1 MRRVYRRPKPKP
13 QRDFYRINERIRVPE
28 VRLINDENEQL
39 GVMPTAKALA
49 LAKEEEMDLVEV
61 SPKAQ
66 PPVAKITDY
75 GRMKYQKEK
84 QIHKQK
90 AKQKKV
96 DIKAIRLSLR
106 ISSHDFQFRL
116 QQATK
121 FLEKGHKLKVEIIL
135 KGREKRLR
143 EKAFEI
149 MNNFIDELKK
159 NEKFNIATEQDLTKQ
174 PNGFNIILVNKKA

>member
-28 VRLINDENEQL
+28 VRVITEDDGQL
-39 GVMPTAKALA
+39 GVMSTAKALA
-49 LAKEEEMDLVEV
+49 MAKEQEMDLVEV

-66 PPVAKITDY
+66 PPVCKITDY

-84 QIHKQK
+84 QDQKQK
-90 AKQKKV
+90 AKQKKI
-96 DIKAIRLSLR
+96 DIKSIRLSLR

-116 QQATK
+116 NQATK
-121 FLEKGHKLKVEIIL
+121 FLDRGDKLKIEIIL

-143 EKAFEI
+143 DKAMEI
-149 MNNFIDELKK
+149 MDSFVNEIKK
-159 NEKFNIATEQDLTKQ
+159 NEDFNIVIEQNLTRQ
-174 PNGFNIILVNKKA
+174 VNGFNIVIVNKK